1 MLHHFYFQTLTKD
14 LDNREKQAAKLITQL
29 KEVSDKFEA
38 ADRQKNQ
45 LQTQFDESSNKVK
58 EVTKDLEKTT
68 NELRNTQLSLHESE
82 KKKDEFKGRAQE
94 TVRQ

>member
-1 MLHHFYFQTLTKD
+1 M
-14 LDNREKQAAKLITQL
+14 
-29 KEVSDKFEA
+29 SDKFDA

>member
-1 MLHHFYFQTLTKD
+1 MQTLTKD

-29 KEVSDKFEA
+29 KEMSDKFEA
-38 ADRQKNQ
+38 SDRQKNQ
-45 LQTQFDESSNKVK
+45 LQTNYDDTSNKVK

-82 KKKDEFKGRAQE
+82 KKKDEFKARAQE